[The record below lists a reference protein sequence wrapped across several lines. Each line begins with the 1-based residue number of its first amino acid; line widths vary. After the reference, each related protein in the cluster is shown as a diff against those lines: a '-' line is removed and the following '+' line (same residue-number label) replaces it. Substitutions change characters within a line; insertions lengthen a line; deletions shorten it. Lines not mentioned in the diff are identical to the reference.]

1 MTNFG
6 CAIWE
11 CVDRLRGRHALIEQ
25 TEIEQTEIEQTE
37 LTAAPGSCDKGRPKP
52 LRFGHRS
59 LLLSNIYFLI
69 GAENSPY
76 SIKVR
81 SYLRYKGIPHAWL
94 KRSQAAELYQQHA
107 KLPLVPL
114 LVTPEGL
121 GIQDSTPIIEAVE
134 AQLSTPSII
143 PADPI
148 TAFVSTLLEEFG
160 DEWGNKWMFHY
171 RWARDADQI
180 AAARRLVLD
189 GNPGISEEKLQVNAA
204 AIRERMVPRVW
215 FVGSNEMTAP
225 QIEAS
230 FVAALRLLETHLS
243 TRAFIAGGRPCSA
256 DFALWGQIYNAAK
269 DPTPHSIIAAYPAVR
284 AWLARLVDGLP
295 EGEFEPWTAL
305 APTLMPLLR
314 EQVAGLF
321 LPWSDANARAIAAG
335 QAEFSVQLGSA
346 AAATTQWQQKPQKYH
361 ARSLAILRNRY
372 AQARSPAL
380 DAVLDAA
387 GATRWLAS

>member
-1 MTNFG
+1 M
-6 CAIWE
+6 
-11 CVDRLRGRHALIEQ
+11 
-25 TEIEQTEIEQTE
+25 
-37 LTAAPGSCDKGRPKP
+37 
-52 LRFGHRS
+52 
-59 LLLSNIYFLI
+59 SNLYYLI

-94 KRSQAAELYQQHA
+94 KRSQATELYQQHA

-114 LVTPEGL
+114 LVTPEGV

-134 AQLSTPSII
+134 AQVPTPSII

-180 AAARRLVLD
+180 AASRRLVLD

-215 FVGSNEMTAP
+215 FVGSNEITAP

-230 FVAALRLLETHLS
+230 FIDALRLLQTHLS

-269 DPTPHSIIAAYPAVR
+269 DPTPRSIIGAFPAVQ

-295 EGEFEPWTAL
+295 EGEFEPWTSL

-314 EQVAGLF
+314 DQVAGLF

-335 QAEFSVQLGSA
+335 DESFSVLLGSTA
-346 AAATTQWQQKPQKYH
+346 GGQRAQQLWQQKPQKYH
-361 ARSLAILRNRY
+361 ARSLAILRDRY
-372 AQARSPAL
+372 AHARQPAL
-380 DAVLDAA
+380 DAVLDAV
-387 GATRWLAS
+387 GATPWLVG